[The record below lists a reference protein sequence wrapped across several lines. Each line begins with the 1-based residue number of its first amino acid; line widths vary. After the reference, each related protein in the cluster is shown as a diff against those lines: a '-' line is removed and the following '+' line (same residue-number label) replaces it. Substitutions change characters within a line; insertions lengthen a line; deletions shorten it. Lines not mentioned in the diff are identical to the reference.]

1 MAQSAV
7 GAFQAGLRERPE
19 NLDFPVGRSGSCWNR
34 AGRSVNFHRNGEV
47 ALVLCFPVAP
57 PHVTVAAVPEFSRS
71 TGAVLAMIE
80 ARAWGLHKPH
90 SRIMQRACR
99 DFRRKKR
106 QPKTLANDVGIIIR
120 GGGQLL
126 DGKVATL
133 G

>member
-19 NLDFPVGRSGSCWNR
+19 NLDFPVGGE
-34 AGRSVNFHRNGEV
+34 AGPAG
-47 ALVLCFPVAP
+47 
-57 PHVTVAAVPEFSRS
+57 TGQGVAAVPGSADWRCS
-71 TGAVLAMIE
+71 IVE
-80 ARAWGLHKPH
+80 AREVGDIYSPIAI
-90 SRIMQRACR
+90 SMQRACR

-106 QPKTLANDVGIIIR
+106 QPKTLANDLGIIIR

-126 DGKVATL
+126 DGWVSTP